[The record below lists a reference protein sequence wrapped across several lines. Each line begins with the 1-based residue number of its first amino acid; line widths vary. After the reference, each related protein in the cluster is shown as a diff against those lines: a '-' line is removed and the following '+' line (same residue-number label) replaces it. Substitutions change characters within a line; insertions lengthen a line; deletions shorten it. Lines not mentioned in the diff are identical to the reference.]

1 MLAKLAV
8 IILLM
13 TWGVGVA
20 NENLLI
26 GDSCYSARAL
36 NAEGDKADIANINK
50 MISAYKAARLDPS
63 AREEATEGLLKA
75 YYFSLRFADYEKS
88 KRKVILEQVKNFAE
102 EMHALYP
109 KNRQITQL
117 HIITLSM
124 WGAETN
130 PLRAIKLGVARKVIN
145 LADSISDY
153 QVLGRSHQ
161 ILPYIPIILPWP
173 DKKLAEK
180 FLTKALKE
188 DPKDPFNYFFLSENR
203 FHQGLYEEAESLI
216 NAGLDLG
223 VRTEFFLEDKR
234 GRWYLKEL
242 HKKIIAKKK

>member
-1 MLAKLAV
+1 MFAKLAV

-13 TWGVGVA
+13 TWGIAIA

-26 GDSCYSARAL
+26 GDSCYLARAF
-36 NAEGDKADIANINK
+36 NANGDKADITNINT
-50 MISAYKAARLDPS
+50 MISAYKKALLDPTVHEK
-63 AREEATEGLLKA
+63 AAEGLLSA
-75 YYFSLRFADYEKS
+75 YYFSLRFGDSEKN
-88 KRKVILEQVKNFAE
+88 KRKATLDQAKAYGEDL
-102 EMHALYP
+102 HAIYP
-109 KNRQITQL
+109 KNRRIAQL
-117 HIITLSM
+117 YIYILSM

-130 PLRAIKLGVARKVIN
+130 PLRAIKQGVARKIKD

-161 ILPYIPIILPWP
+161 ILPYIPIILSWP

-180 FLTKALKE
+180 YLTKALKE

-203 FHQGLYEEAESLI
+203 FHQGLYKEANRLVKV
-216 NAGLDLG
+216 GLDLG
-223 VRTEFFLEDKR
+223 VRTDFFLEDKR

-242 HKKIIAKKK
+242 EKKIEARKK